1 MFKKIFA
8 TTLSGI
14 LFSLTC
20 GVQPTGAQT
29 INNVEAG
36 QVRAKVQSIGA
47 GPKARVE
54 VKLRNKTKVKG
65 YVSGSGSDSFTVI
78 NSQSGSA
85 ETVAYADVAEVKKS
99 GGGLKTLTWIILAGV
114 AVTAVVVGA
123 TVIRPAVC
131 DGGAGC

>member
-29 INNVEAG
+29 INNLEAG

-65 YVSGSGSDSFTVI
+65 YVSGSGSDSFTII

>member
-1 MFKKIFA
+1 MFKRILA
-8 TTLSGI
+8 TTLSGM
-14 LFSLTC
+14 LLSLTC
-20 GVQPTGAQT
+20 GTQPTGAQT

-47 GPKARVE
+47 GPKVRVE
-54 VKLRNKTKVKG
+54 VKLRDKTKVKG

-78 NSQSGSA
+78 NSQTGTA
-85 ETVAYADVAEVKKS
+85 ETVAYADVAEVKKA
-99 GGGLKTLTWIILAGV
+99 GGLKTLTWVILAGV
-114 AVTAVVVGA
+114 AVTAVIVGA

>member
-1 MFKKIFA
+1 MFKRILA

-14 LFSLTC
+14 LLALTF

-29 INNVEAG
+29 TNNAEAG

-54 VKLRNKTKVKG
+54 VKLRNKTRLKG
-65 YVSGSGSDSFTVI
+65 YVNGSGLDSFTVI
-78 NSQSGSA
+78 NSQTGA
-85 ETVAYADVAEVKKS
+85 TETVAYADVAEVKKS
-99 GGGLKTLTWIILAGV
+99 GGLKTLTWVILGGAAV
-114 AVTAVVVGA
+114 AAVVVGV

>member
-1 MFKKIFA
+1 M
-8 TTLSGI
+8 
-14 LFSLTC
+14 
-20 GVQPTGAQT
+20 
-29 INNVEAG
+29 
-36 QVRAKVQSIGA
+36 
-47 GPKARVE
+47 
-54 VKLRNKTKVKG
+54 KG
-65 YVSGSGSDSFTVI
+65 YVSGSGSDSFTII

>member
-1 MFKKIFA
+1 LFKKIFA

-14 LFSLTC
+14 LFSLTF

-54 VKLRNKTKVKG
+54 VKLRDKTRVKG
-65 YVSGSGSDSFTVI
+65 YVSGSGQDSFTVI
-78 NSQSGSA
+78 NSQTGSA

-99 GGGLKTLTWIILAGV
+99 GGLKTLTWIILAGAAAA
-114 AVTAVVVGA
+114 AVIVGV

>member
-1 MFKKIFA
+1 MFKRILA

-14 LFSLTC
+14 LLSLTC
-20 GVQPTGAQT
+20 GVQPTGAQAT
-29 INNVEAG
+29 KNTETE

-54 VKLRNKTKVKG
+54 VKLRNKTKLKG
-65 YVSGSGSDSFTVI
+65 YVSGSALDSFTVI
-78 NSQSGSA
+78 SSQTGST

-99 GGGLKTLTWIILAGV
+99 GGLKTLTWVILGGAAAAAVIVGV
-114 AVTAVVVGA
+114 
-123 TVIRPAVC
+123 TVIRPVVC

>member
-1 MFKKIFA
+1 MFKRILA
-8 TTLSGI
+8 TTLSGM
-14 LFSLTC
+14 LLSLTC
-20 GVQPTGAQT
+20 GTQPTGAQT

-78 NSQSGSA
+78 NSQTGTA
-85 ETVAYADVAEVKKS
+85 ETVAYADVAEVKKA
-99 GGGLKTLTWIILAGV
+99 GGLKTLTWVILAGV
-114 AVTAVVVGA
+114 AVTAVIVGA

>member
-1 MFKKIFA
+1 MFKRILA

-14 LFSLTC
+14 LLALTF

-29 INNVEAG
+29 TNNAEAG

-65 YVSGSGSDSFTVI
+65 YVSGSALDSFTVI
-78 NSQSGSA
+78 SSQTDST

-99 GGGLKTLTWIILAGV
+99 GGLKTLTWVILGGAAV
-114 AVTAVVVGA
+114 AAVVVGV
-123 TVIRPAVC
+123 TVIGPAVC

>member
-20 GVQPTGAQT
+20 GVQPMGAQT
-29 INNVEAG
+29 INNAEAA
-36 QVRAKVQSIGA
+36 QVRTKVQSIGT

-54 VKLRNKTKVKG
+54 VKLRDKTRVKG
-65 YVSGSGSDSFTVI
+65 YVSGSGQDSFTVI
-78 NSQSGSA
+78 NSQTGST

-99 GGGLKTLTWIILAGV
+99 GGLKTLTWIILAGAAAA
-114 AVTAVVVGA
+114 AVIVGV
-123 TVIRPAVC
+123 TVIRPVVC

>member
-1 MFKKIFA
+1 M
-8 TTLSGI
+8 L
-14 LFSLTC
+14 LSLTC
-20 GVQPTGAQT
+20 GTQPTGAQT

-47 GPKARVE
+47 GPKVRVE
-54 VKLRNKTKVKG
+54 VKLRDKTKVKG

-78 NSQSGSA
+78 NSQTGTA
-85 ETVAYADVAEVKKS
+85 ETVAYADVAEVKKA
-99 GGGLKTLTWIILAGV
+99 GGLKTLTWVILAGV
-114 AVTAVVVGA
+114 AVTAVIVGA

>member
-1 MFKKIFA
+1 LFKKIFA
-8 TTLSGI
+8 TSLSGI

-29 INNVEAG
+29 INNAEAA
-36 QVRAKVQSIGA
+36 QVRTKVQSIGA

-54 VKLRNKTKVKG
+54 VKLRNKSKVKG
-65 YVSGSGSDSFTVI
+65 YVSGSGSDSFTI
-78 NSQSGSA
+78 ISSQTGST